1 MMNEQKDDLERIREY
16 ILDNEEYFCSPEGL
30 GWKRPGGLPE
40 YYAARGEEWSL
51 DLAKVER
58 LKREQREREKAA
70 AGNDRTASA
79 GMSEEARRLLDS
91 IRSLACQGHP
101 AREIASRL
109 GIVELGVRNV
119 LAMGP
124 TAYDP
129 EAQAPICLPE
139 LETFRRTFGRSW

>member
-1 MMNEQKDDLERIREY
+1 MKNQQDDIDGIREY
-16 ILDNEEYFCSPEGL
+16 IRANEGHFCSPEGL

-79 GMSEEARRLLDS
+79 GMSDAARRLLDS
-91 IRSLACQGHP
+91 IRSLDSQGHP
-101 AREIASRL
+101 PREIASRL

-119 LAMGP
+119 LSMG
-124 TAYDP
+124 TAAYDP

>member
-1 MMNEQKDDLERIREY
+1 MKTQKDALENIRKY
-16 ILDNEEYFCSPEGL
+16 ILDNEEYFSSPEGL

-40 YYAARGEEWSL
+40 YYAARREEWSL

-58 LKREQREREKAA
+58 LKREQQEREKAA

-79 GMSEEARRLLDS
+79 GMSQEARHLLDS
-91 IRSLACQGHP
+91 IRSLAGQGHP
-101 AREIASRL
+101 PKEIASRL

-124 TAYDP
+124 AAYDP
-129 EAQAPICLPE
+129 EAQAPISLPE

>member
-1 MMNEQKDDLERIREY
+1 MNEQKDDLERMREY

-40 YYAARGEEWSL
+40 YYAARQGEWAL
-51 DLAKVER
+51 DLAKVQR
-58 LKREQREREKAA
+58 LKRERRDREKAA

-79 GMSEEARRLLDS
+79 GMSQEARRLLDS
-91 IRSLACQGHP
+91 IRALASQGHP
-101 AREIASRL
+101 PREIASRL

-124 TAYDP
+124 SAYDP
-129 EAQAPICLPE
+129 AAQAPVSLPQ
-139 LETFRRTFGRSW
+139 LEAFRRTFGRYW

>member
-1 MMNEQKDDLERIREY
+1 MSNQQDGIDGIREY
-16 ILDNEEYFCSPEGL
+16 IRAHEEYFCSPEGL

-40 YYAARGEEWSL
+40 YYAARQGEWSL

-58 LKREQREREKAA
+58 LKREQREKEKAA

-91 IRSLACQGHP
+91 IRSLASQGHP
-101 AREIASRL
+101 PGEIAARL
-109 GIVELGVRNV
+109 GIVEPGVRNV
-119 LAMGP
+119 LAMGS
-124 TAYDP
+124 AACDP
-129 EAQAPICLPE
+129 EAQAPISLPE

>member
-1 MMNEQKDDLERIREY
+1 MNNQKNDIESIREY
-16 ILDNEEYFCSPEGL
+16 IRAHEEYFSSPEGL
-30 GWKRPGGLPE
+30 SWKRPGGLPE
-40 YYAARGEEWSL
+40 YYAARRDEWSL

-70 AGNDRTASA
+70 AGNDRTAST
-79 GMSEEARRLLDS
+79 GMSQEARRLLDS
-91 IRSLACQGHP
+91 IRSLASQGHP
-101 AREIASRL
+101 PREIASRL

-124 TAYDP
+124 AAYDP
-129 EAQAPICLPE
+129 EAQAPISLPE

>member
-1 MMNEQKDDLERIREY
+1 MNNQQDDIDGIREY
-16 ILDNEEYFCSPEGL
+16 IRAHEEYFCSPEGL

-58 LKREQREREKAA
+58 LKREQREREKNA
-70 AGNDRTASA
+70 AGSDRTASA

-91 IRSLACQGHP
+91 IRALAGQGHP

-119 LAMGP
+119 LAMG
-124 TAYDP
+124 TAAYDP
-129 EAQAPICLPE
+129 EAQAPISLPE
-139 LETFRRTFGRSW
+139 LDTFRRTFGRSW

>member
-1 MMNEQKDDLERIREY
+1 MNEQKDNLERIREY
-16 ILDNEEYFCSPEGL
+16 ILDNEEYFCGPEGL

-40 YYAARGEEWSL
+40 YYAARLGEWSL
-51 DLAKVER
+51 DLAKVQR

-79 GMSEEARRLLDS
+79 GMSQEARRLLDS
-91 IRSLACQGHP
+91 IRALANQGHP
-101 AREIASRL
+101 PREIASRL

-124 TAYDP
+124 SAYDP
-129 EAQAPICLPE
+129 AAQAPVSLPQ
-139 LETFRRTFGRSW
+139 LETFRRTFGRYW

>member
-1 MMNEQKDDLERIREY
+1 MKTQKDALENIRKY
-16 ILDNEEYFCSPEGL
+16 ILDHEEYFSSPEGL

-40 YYAARGEEWSL
+40 YYAARREEWSL

-58 LKREQREREKAA
+58 LKREQQEREKAA

-79 GMSEEARRLLDS
+79 GMSVEARHLLDS
-91 IRSLACQGHP
+91 IRSLAGQGHP
-101 AREIASRL
+101 TREIASRL

-124 TAYDP
+124 AAYDP
-129 EAQAPICLPE
+129 EAQAPISMPE

>member
-1 MMNEQKDDLERIREY
+1 MNEQRDDLERIREY

-101 AREIASRL
+101 PREIASRL

>member
-1 MMNEQKDDLERIREY
+1 MNNQQDDIDGIREY
-16 ILDNEEYFCSPEGL
+16 IRAHEEYFCSPEGL

-40 YYAARGEEWSL
+40 YYAVRGEEWSL

-70 AGNDRTASA
+70 AGSDRTASA

-91 IRSLACQGHP
+91 IRSLAGQGHP

-119 LAMGP
+119 LAMG
-124 TAYDP
+124 TAAYDP
-129 EAQAPICLPE
+129 EAQAPISLPE

>member
-1 MMNEQKDDLERIREY
+1 MKTQKDALENIRKY

-40 YYAARGEEWSL
+40 YYAARREEWSL

-58 LKREQREREKAA
+58 LKREQKEREKAA

-79 GMSEEARRLLDS
+79 GMSQEARRLLDS
-91 IRSLACQGHP
+91 IRSLAGQGHP
-101 AREIASRL
+101 PREIASRL
-109 GIVELGVRNV
+109 GIVELGVCNV
-119 LAMGP
+119 LAMG
-124 TAYDP
+124 TAAYDP

-139 LETFRRTFGRSW
+139 LDTFRRTFGRSW

>member
-1 MMNEQKDDLERIREY
+1 MNNQQDDIDGIREY
-16 ILDNEEYFCSPEGL
+16 VRAHEEYFCSPEGL

-40 YYAARGEEWSL
+40 YYATRREEWSL

-58 LKREQREREKAA
+58 LKREQRDREKAA

-79 GMSEEARRLLDS
+79 GMSQEARQLLDS
-91 IRSLACQGHP
+91 IRSLSVQGHP
-101 AREIASRL
+101 PMEIASRL
-109 GIVELGVRNV
+109 GILELGVRNV

-124 TAYDP
+124 AAYDP
-129 EAQAPICLPE
+129 EAQAPITLPE

>member
-1 MMNEQKDDLERIREY
+1 MNEQKDGLERIREY

-40 YYAARGEEWSL
+40 YYAARLGEWAL
-51 DLAKVER
+51 DLAKVQR

-79 GMSEEARRLLDS
+79 GMSQEARRLLDS
-91 IRSLACQGHP
+91 IRDLADQGHP
-101 AREIASRL
+101 PREIASRL

-124 TAYDP
+124 SPYDP
-129 EAQAPICLPE
+129 AAQAPVSLPQ
-139 LETFRRTFGRSW
+139 LDTFRRTFGRYW

>member
-1 MMNEQKDDLERIREY
+1 MNNQKNDIESIREY
-16 ILDNEEYFCSPEGL
+16 IRAHEEYFSSPEGL

-40 YYAARGEEWSL
+40 YYAARREEWSL

-58 LKREQREREKAA
+58 LKREQQEREKAA
-70 AGNDRTASA
+70 VGNDRTASA
-79 GMSEEARRLLDS
+79 GMSQEARCLLDS
-91 IRSLACQGHP
+91 IRSLAGQGHP
-101 AREIASRL
+101 PKEIASRL

-139 LETFRRTFGRSW
+139 LETFRRSFGRSW

>member
-1 MMNEQKDDLERIREY
+1 MKTQKDALENIRKY
-16 ILDNEEYFCSPEGL
+16 ILDNEEYFSSPEGL

-40 YYAARGEEWSL
+40 YYAARRDEWSL

-58 LKREQREREKAA
+58 LKREQQEREKAA
-70 AGNDRTASA
+70 AGNDRTAST
-79 GMSEEARRLLDS
+79 GMSQEARRLLDS
-91 IRSLACQGHP
+91 IRSLAGQGHP
-101 AREIASRL
+101 PKEIASRL

-124 TAYDP
+124 AADDL
-129 EAQAPICLPE
+129 EAQAPISLPE

>member
-1 MMNEQKDDLERIREY
+1 MKNQQDGIDGIREY
-16 ILDNEEYFCSPEGL
+16 IRAHEEYFCSPEGL

-58 LKREQREREKAA
+58 LKREQRDREKAA

-91 IRSLACQGHP
+91 IRTLAGQGHP
-101 AREIASRL
+101 PREIASRL

-119 LAMGP
+119 LAMGSA
-124 TAYDP
+124 AYDP
-129 EAQAPICLPE
+129 AAQAPVSLPQ
-139 LETFRRTFGRSW
+139 LEAFRRTFGRYW

>member
-1 MMNEQKDDLERIREY
+1 MSNQQDGIDGIREY
-16 ILDNEEYFCSPEGL
+16 IRAHEEYFCSPEGL

-40 YYAARGEEWSL
+40 YYAARREEWSL

-58 LKREQREREKAA
+58 LKRERRDREKAA

-79 GMSEEARRLLDS
+79 GMSQEARRLLDS
-91 IRSLACQGHP
+91 IRSLAGQGHP
-101 AREIASRL
+101 PREIADRL

-124 TAYDP
+124 SAYDP
-129 EAQAPICLPE
+129 AAQAPISLPQ
-139 LETFRRTFGRSW
+139 LETFRRTFGRYW